1 MRVFQINEKS
11 GGKSTTVYHG
21 TTSAFIDSIK
31 KHGLD
36 PDSKTK
42 SWTTGSAGGDSY
54 GGVYL
59 TADPWTA
66 RNAAVSAAEK
76 HGGDPIILK
85 IQYRLGSG
93 SMDED
98 EIVDTIL
105 GNTKYAVVHNEFSSL
120 LRDCL
125 SVITGK
131 PTKATTTHLSNVIQY
146 LISKFKRIPV
156 KDLRDNWSIED
167 KLRADERF
175 RELIQKVMESVRIT
189 DMTNSTNVRVTRPIK
204 FSGGTRILDIMTL
217 DQADDLLNEA
227 INMMPVRS
235 KVNSK
240 LITNSIKTAASKIHT
255 WYKEGKLDFV
265 RNMPSAGGLEF
276 KKLAIPIVC
285 AVAATEYVNAIVP
298 HLEQI
303 AMEAVGRKVS
313 VKITKL
319 PAGVRG
325 EAQGKEVRLSELHFK
340 TPIRKYFEKELDK
353 TVSKITPESSADDVF
368 FAIIEAFMDDDFV
381 LDVTCSLGTKD
392 LDVAS
397 VFMHEL
403 VHVKQSAM
411 QGFRYDAEYRSY
423 LSNQK
428 VKRKA
433 RKTDPSNP
441 KGEFEQFDL
450 DDFSSVE
457 KKKRYMKLYLAS
469 PQEIAA
475 FAHNLADSVI
485 TDEFIEYAQ
494 DEKDLPSKESV
505 AKSIAMAVNAK
516 IGKPTTD
523 KEKFVWK
530 RYANAVAKLVL
541 AEIDEAKKR
550 FASSNE
556 IK

>member
-1 MRVFQINEKS
+1 
-11 GGKSTTVYHG
+11 
-21 TTSAFIDSIK
+21 
-31 KHGLD
+31 
-36 PDSKTK
+36 
-42 SWTTGSAGGDSY
+42 
-54 GGVYL
+54 
-59 TADPWTA
+59 
-66 RNAAVSAAEK
+66 
-76 HGGDPIILK
+76 
-85 IQYRLGSG
+85 
-93 SMDED
+93 
-98 EIVDTIL
+98 
-105 GNTKYAVVHNEFSSL
+105 
-120 LRDCL
+120 
-125 SVITGK
+125 
-131 PTKATTTHLSNVIQY
+131 
-146 LISKFKRIPV
+146 
-156 KDLRDNWSIED
+156 
-167 KLRADERF
+167 
-175 RELIQKVMESVRIT
+175 
-189 DMTNSTNVRVTRPIK
+189 
-204 FSGGTRILDIMTL
+204 
-217 DQADDLLNEA
+217 
-227 INMMPVRS
+227 
-235 KVNSK
+235 
-240 LITNSIKTAASKIHT
+240 
-255 WYKEGKLDFV
+255 
-265 RNMPSAGGLEF
+265 MPSAGGLEF

-381 LDVTCSLGTKD
+381 LDVTYSLGTKD

-428 VKRKA
+428 VKRKS
-433 RKTDPSNP
+433 RKTDPSKP

-485 TDEFIEYAQ
+485 NEEFIEYAQ